1 MNTTL
6 FIVSLSLAASLILA
20 VLILLHLRKSSSG
33 YYLFWINLGLAGWVL
48 SDYLSNIDLPY
59 IQLLWW
65 NRLIFTTTAV
75 ASWGFAMFSAV
86 FPLDNKISLRT
97 KSLLYL
103 LLAVI
108 VGLSL
113 SPFLVRDII
122 PGENVTDVSF
132 GQGIYIYAAFTLS
145 CLLHTV
151 ILTTKKYFSPLYKQY
166 RKVLDL
172 FVLGVGIFL
181 VFAITTNLILPIVFN
196 FFDLTVLTPVY
207 TTTFSF
213 IIFWAILKHKFLDI
227 KVIATE
233 IFIFSLWL
241 FLSVQYMF
249 ASSTA
254 DKLSDSVLLVMFI
267 IFGYLLIKSVK
278 NEVNRKEQLQE
289 MADKLA
295 SANDQLR
302 KLDNAKSEFISIAS
316 HQLRTPLTAIK
327 GFLSL
332 VLEGT
337 YGELN
342 NPNIAAAL
350 NKVYFSSE
358 MLIQLVEDLLNVSR
372 IESGRMDIK
381 IEKANLEN
389 VIKDLY
395 ENFSLTAKDKKLYL
409 DYKIQEGSL
418 PEVSMDAAK
427 MREVFSNLIDNSIK
441 YTERGGVTIRGEVRE
456 EENGNFVRITI
467 SDTGV
472 GIPETEIPYLFKKF
486 SRGKDIS
493 RLHANGTGLGL
504 YVGKNI
510 VEAHKGKIWIESEG
524 LGRGSKFIV
533 ELPIGA

>member
-1 MNTTL
+1 
-6 FIVSLSLAASLILA
+6 
-20 VLILLHLRKSSSG
+20 
-33 YYLFWINLGLAGWVL
+33 
-48 SDYLSNIDLPY
+48 
-59 IQLLWW
+59 
-65 NRLIFTTTAV
+65 
-75 ASWGFAMFSAV
+75 
-86 FPLDNKISLRT
+86 
-97 KSLLYL
+97 
-103 LLAVI
+103 
-108 VGLSL
+108 
-113 SPFLVRDII
+113 
-122 PGENVTDVSF
+122 
-132 GQGIYIYAAFTLS
+132 
-145 CLLHTV
+145 
-151 ILTTKKYFSPLYKQY
+151 
-166 RKVLDL
+166 
-172 FVLGVGIFL
+172 
-181 VFAITTNLILPIVFN
+181 LPIVFN

-213 IIFWAILKHKFLDI
+213 IIFWAILKHKFLNI

-241 FLSVQYMF
+241 FMSVQYMF

-254 DKLSDSVLLVMFI
+254 DKLSDSILLVMFI
-267 IFGYLLIKSVK
+267 IFGYLLIRSVK
-278 NEVNRKEQLQE
+278 NEVSRKEQLQE

-350 NKVYFSSE
+350 NKVYYSSE

-381 IEKANLEN
+381 IEKASLEN

-441 YTERGGVTIRGEVRE
+441 YTERGGVTIRGEVKE
-456 EENGNFVRITI
+456 EANGNFVRITI

-524 LGRGSKFIV
+524 LGRGSRFIV
-533 ELPIGA
+533 ELPVDSQG